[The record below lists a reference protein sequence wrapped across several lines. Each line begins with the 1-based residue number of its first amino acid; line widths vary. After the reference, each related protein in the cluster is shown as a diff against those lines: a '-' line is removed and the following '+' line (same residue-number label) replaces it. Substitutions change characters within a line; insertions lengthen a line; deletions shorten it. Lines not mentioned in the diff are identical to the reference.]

1 MATVEQAPAQPP
13 PQPVASCR
21 RCGAQVAPDQLVCV
35 ECGTPAAMGFRRPP
49 SWRLPAALI
58 AGVVLVAGLAAGFV
72 VSELLQDPDADGKAS
87 PTVASKPR
95 PQTPPASTTTTPTT
109 LPPATGEPGTTT
121 PTTKAPATPG
131 DSTPDAS
138 IRSWPSGKSAFTIVL
153 VSAKSRSQ
161 ADDRAREAADNDIPA
176 GVLHSDDYEGLK
188 PGFWVV
194 FAGDF
199 DTQRQAERKLDEYAR
214 KGFKG
219 AYPRFVD
226 ASNKQPG
233 D

>member
-1 MATVEQAPAQPP
+1 MATVEQAPAQSV
-13 PQPVASCR
+13 PQPGASCR
-21 RCGAQVAPDQLVCV
+21 RCGAQVTPDQLVCV
-35 ECGTPAAMGFRRPP
+35 QCGTPVAMGFRRPP

-72 VSELLQDPDADGKAS
+72 VSELLQDPDEDGKAA
-87 PTVASKPR
+87 PTVAAQPR
-95 PQTPPASTTTTPTT
+95 PQTPPPASTTPTT
-109 LPPATGEPGTTT
+109 PPPATGEPGVTNTT
-121 PTTKAPATPG
+121 PSTTPPPG
-131 DSTPDAS
+131 GSTPDAS

-161 ADDRAREAADNDIPA
+161 ADDRAREAVDKNIPA
-176 GVLHSDDYEGLK
+176 GVLRSDDYEGLK
-188 PGFWVV
+188 AGFWVV

-199 DTQRQAERKLDEYAR
+199 DNQRQADNKLDEYTR

-219 AYPRFVD
+219 AYPRFID